1 MPACGK
7 EEARIVAEYGMRR
20 HSAGPRPSKRL
31 GQHFL
36 RDRRVVR
43 RIIAKAGVG
52 KGEKILEIGAGT
64 GVLTIPLARSVDQ
77 VIAVEKDPRLVDRL
91 RPKLARLGIA
101 NVVLISA
108 DILRL
113 DLDQIWPGDASK
125 LKVIGNL
132 PYNISTPLLEKL
144 MANRHRL
151 SRAVLMFQ
159 AELAKRLI
167 GTPGTKAYGAM
178 SVLIQYSAYV
188 APLLEVPRTA
198 FYPMPRIDSMVL
210 EFDFERPY
218 PRKTENEENFR
229 QVVKASFA
237 HRRKTLLNSLRAGLP
252 ALSNERILHALK
264 RCTMDPRQRA
274 ESYGIDDFL
283 CLSAALLSLS

>member
-1 MPACGK
+1 
-7 EEARIVAEYGMRR
+7 VAEHGKKR
-20 HSAGPRPSKRL
+20 HAAGARPSKRL

-36 RDRRVVR
+36 RDRRIVH

-52 KGEKILEIGAGT
+52 KEEQVLEIGAGT
-64 GVLTIPLARSVDQ
+64 GVLTIPLARSAGR
-77 VIAVEKDPRLVDRL
+77 VIAVEKDARLVDRL
-91 RPKLARLGIA
+91 RIKLTRLGVV
-101 NVVLISA
+101 NVVLINA

-125 LKVIGNL
+125 LTVIGNL

-151 SRAVLMFQ
+151 ARGVLMFQ

-210 EFDFERPY
+210 EFDFERSY
-218 PRKTENEENFR
+218 PRKTENEANFR
-229 QVVKASFA
+229 QIVKASFA
-237 HRRKTLLNSLRAGLP
+237 HRRKTLLNSLRASLP
-252 ALSNERILHALK
+252 ALSNEDILCALK
-264 RCTMDPRQRA
+264 RCTMDPQQRA
-274 ESYGIDDFL
+274 GSYGIDDFL
-283 CLSAALLSLS
+283 CLSAALRSLS

>member
-1 MPACGK
+1 
-7 EEARIVAEYGMRR
+7 MRR
-20 HSAGPRPSKRL
+20 PSAGARPSKRL

-36 RDRRVVR
+36 RDRRAVA
-43 RIIAKAGVG
+43 RIIAAASVG
-52 KGEKILEIGAGT
+52 KEEKILEIGAGT
-64 GVLTIPLARSVDQ
+64 GVLTIPLARAAEQ
-77 VIAVEKDPRLVDRL
+77 VVAVEKDPRLVDHL
-91 RPKLARLGIA
+91 RSKLARAGID
-101 NVVLISA
+101 NVVLINE

-113 DLDQIWPGDASK
+113 DLEPIWPAEASR

-132 PYNISTPLLEKL
+132 PYNISTPLLERL

-178 SVLIQYSAYV
+178 SVLVQYHACIT
-188 APLLEVPRTA
+188 PILKVPRTA
-198 FYPMPRIDSMVL
+198 FYPSPKVDSMVL
-210 EFDFERPY
+210 ELDFERSY

-229 QVVKASFA
+229 QIVKASFA
-237 HRRKTLLNSLRAGLP
+237 HRRKTLLNSLRTSIP
-252 ALSNERILHALK
+252 ALSDHAIVNALK
-264 RCTMDPRQRA
+264 RCNMDPRQRA

-283 CLSAALLSLS
+283 CLSAALHSLS